1 MNLKAGDK
9 VLVLLPSTTDKLMAR
24 WQGPYEVIRAIGRV
38 NYKIRMHDCKKK
50 RIFHINMLKPWTDPP
65 ELPEEML
72 LATEEDST
80 SDLDVDWRFDN
91 LTAPLTV
98 GSKLTQ
104 QQREQLQ
111 QLLEQNGQLLSD
123 KPGHTSLIEH
133 TIPLKEHKSIRQ
145 MPYRVPKAYQEEATW
160 ELQEMLQHGVIEPT
174 TSAWAS
180 PMVDR

>member
-1 MNLKAGDK
+1 M
-9 VLVLLPSTTDKLMAR
+9 LVLLPSTTDKLMAH

-38 NYKIRMHDCKKK
+38 NYEIRMHDHKKK
-50 RIFHINMLKPWTDPP
+50 KCIFHINMLKPWTDPP

-72 LATEEDST
+72 LATEEDGT

-123 KPGHTSLIEH
+123 KPGRIPSPSRNINPFVRCPIVYQRPTKRKSLGSFR
-133 TIPLKEHKSIRQ
+133 KCYY
-145 MPYRVPKAYQEEATW
+145 M
-160 ELQEMLQHGVIEPT
+160 ELSSLLLALGRLQ
-174 TSAWAS
+174 W
-180 PMVDR
+180 